1 MLFPGLKCS
10 EELLEAFRPSRGGI
24 MKRVQARAV
33 AVRDYTAR
41 KFLLASL
48 LLIGTYLAIVPIL
61 HRLAE

>member
-1 MLFPGLKCS
+1 
-10 EELLEAFRPSRGGI
+10 
-24 MKRVQARAV
+24 MKRMQARAV